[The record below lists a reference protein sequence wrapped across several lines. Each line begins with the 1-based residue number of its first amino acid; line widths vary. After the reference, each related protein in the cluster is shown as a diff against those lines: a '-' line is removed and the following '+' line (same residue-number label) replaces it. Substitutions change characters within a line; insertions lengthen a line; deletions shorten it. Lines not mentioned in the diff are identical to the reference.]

1 MCGPHPMSPKTPTSI
16 SGGDQHM
23 SPKVQVVR
31 AVGEPSRLRRGLPM
45 SPKTPTSI
53 SGGDQHLSPKVQVVR
68 AVGEPSRLG
77 RGLPMNPKTPTTSVG
92 RSVGEPSRLKRGL
105 PMNPKT
111 PTTSVGR
118 SVGDLHMAD
127 HNLPLIRSTAATGK
141 PTIKQTNY
149 TLCLEDGR
157 RQRRCFSKLQ
167 PKANRY
173 LLLNL
178 LIMWLRAKQAKSSKT
193 PPSQVPSLFQIL
205 AG

>member
-16 SGGDQHM
+16 SGGDQHL

-68 AVGEPSRLG
+68 AVGEPSRL
-77 RGLPMNPKTPTTSVG
+77 R
-92 RSVGEPSRLKRGL
+92 RGL

-141 PTIKQTNY
+141 PTIKQ
-149 TLCLEDGR
+149 
-157 RQRRCFSKLQ
+157 
-167 PKANRY
+167 
-173 LLLNL
+173 
-178 LIMWLRAKQAKSSKT
+178 
-193 PPSQVPSLFQIL
+193 
-205 AG
+205 